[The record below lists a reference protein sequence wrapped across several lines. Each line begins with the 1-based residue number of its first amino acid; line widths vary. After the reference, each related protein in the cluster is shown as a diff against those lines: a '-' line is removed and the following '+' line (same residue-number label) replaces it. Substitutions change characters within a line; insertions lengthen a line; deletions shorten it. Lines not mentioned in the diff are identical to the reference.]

1 MSANLKTA
9 DVASSILNYKI
20 VQDTSLNATAIV
32 DVTQGSGTLYSI
44 EVDAT
49 AAQAH
54 QYLKLKFT
62 TTEVVV
68 GTSTPDAVIMC
79 ASGQRFHLCL
89 PAGIAY
95 TGLSAW
101 LTSSQADSATT
112 NTENSNNRNTIVR
125 FVTS

>member
-9 DVASSILNYKI
+9 DVVSSILTYKI

-49 AAQAH
+49 SAQAH

-62 TTEVVV
+62 TTEITV

-79 ASGQRFHLCL
+79 AAGQRFMMNL
-89 PAGIAY
+89 PSGIPY

-101 LTSSQADSATT
+101 LTTSEDDSATT
-112 NTENSNNRNTIVR
+112 NSENANNRNTIVR